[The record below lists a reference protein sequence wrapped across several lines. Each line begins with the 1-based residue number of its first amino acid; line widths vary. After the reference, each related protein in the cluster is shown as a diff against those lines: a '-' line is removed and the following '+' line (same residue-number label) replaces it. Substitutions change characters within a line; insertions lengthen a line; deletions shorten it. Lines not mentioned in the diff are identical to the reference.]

1 MQIMKMKIMQM
12 MTYMNDVQRIYK
24 AWYRTKYVQN
34 AWIVNILENTAIRF
48 LLHFFAYIVYI
59 INDW

>member
-1 MQIMKMKIMQM
+1 MQM
-12 MTYMNDVQRIYK
+12 MTNMNDVQRIYK
-24 AWYRTKYVQN
+24 AWYRAKYVQN
-34 AWIVNILENTAIRF
+34 AWIVNFLENTAIRF